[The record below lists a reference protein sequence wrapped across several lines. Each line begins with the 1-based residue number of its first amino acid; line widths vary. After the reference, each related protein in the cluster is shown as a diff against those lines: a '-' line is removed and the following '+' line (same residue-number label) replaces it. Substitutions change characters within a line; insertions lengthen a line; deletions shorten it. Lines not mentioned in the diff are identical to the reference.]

1 MVDKALLLRKLA
13 ELEEY
18 LGQIR
23 EYSNII
29 VKEYSEDWKTQ
40 RIVERTLTP
49 NVAKVEDAAEVPKP
63 GPDSLQQNIQMIS
76 ILVDFCR
83 GRNQDSIKF
92 LKI

>member
-40 RIVERTLTP
+40 RIVERTLNA
-49 NVAKVEDAAEVPKP
+49 NVAKVEDAADPRR
-63 GPDSLQQNIQMIS
+63 Q
-76 ILVDFCR
+76 R
-83 GRNQDSIKF
+83 
-92 LKI
+92 

>member
-29 VKEYSEDWKTQ
+29 VKKYSEDWKTQ
-40 RIVERTLTP
+40 RIVERSLNP
-49 NVAKVEDAAEVPKP
+49 NVAKVEDAADPRR
-63 GPDSLQQNIQMIS
+63 Q
-76 ILVDFCR
+76 R
-83 GRNQDSIKF
+83 
-92 LKI
+92 

>member
-18 LGQIR
+18 LGQLK

-40 RIVERTLTP
+40 RIVERTLNP
-49 NVAKVEDAAEVPKP
+49 NVA
-63 GPDSLQQNIQMIS
+63 
-76 ILVDFCR
+76 
-83 GRNQDSIKF
+83 
-92 LKI
+92 

>member
-40 RIVERTLTP
+40 RIVERTLNP
-49 NVAKVEDAAEVPKP
+49 NVAKVEDAADPRH
-63 GPDSLQQNIQMIS
+63 Q
-76 ILVDFCR
+76 R
-83 GRNQDSIKF
+83 
-92 LKI
+92 

>member
-18 LGQIR
+18 LGQVR

-40 RIVERTLTP
+40 RIVERTVNP
-49 NVAKVEDAAEVPKP
+49 NVAKVEDAANPRRK
-63 GPDSLQQNIQMIS
+63 G
-76 ILVDFCR
+76 
-83 GRNQDSIKF
+83 
-92 LKI
+92 

>member
-49 NVAKVEDAAEVPKP
+49 NVAKVEDAADPRR
-63 GPDSLQQNIQMIS
+63 Q
-76 ILVDFCR
+76 R
-83 GRNQDSIKF
+83 
-92 LKI
+92 